1 MVETCWD
8 NSHQFTDSS
17 SWKSKT
23 IPLAHYPSHFYQYFL
38 KSLPFPPT
46 IMLQWKS
53 LPKFQKKCPLET
65 NPFSTEPMDIMGAVV
80 SPLNQIPIH
89 WWTKMARLKGA
100 ALLGLVVLLVVT
112 PLPGF
117 LSKRFRVKRS
127 GRAGVGGRI
136 SKSLV
141 GLVPI
146 FFSQKKQFAKTSRK
160 FDNKVPQK
168 IGNPY
173 KWGCF
178 LKPYGLGLMSFYPL
192 PQTNPRKW
200 WFVSKFCISS
210 NGAKMVSGEHV
221 LIVHDRWCQRFCF
234 LKEFPKNPRFP
245 SCKICRIDSV
255 ETSHPLGL

>member
-8 NSHQFTDSS
+8 TSHQFTDSS

-23 IPLAHYPSHFYQYFL
+23 RPWVHYPSHFYQYFL

-53 LPKFQKKCPLET
+53 LPKFQKTCPLET
-65 NPFSTEPMDIMGAVV
+65 NPFSTEPMDSMGAVV

-117 LSKRFRVKRS
+117 LSKRSVSSVLEGRVSVRMNIKKWW
-127 GRAGVGGRI
+127 VWFQ
-136 SKSLV
+136 
-141 GLVPI
+141 
-146 FFSQKKQFAKTSRK
+146 FFSQNKSVNKNIPKVWQQSPPRNRK
-160 FDNKVPQK
+160 SLQ
-168 IGNPY
+168 
-173 KWGCF
+173 WGCF

-200 WFVSKFCISS
+200 WKPPSAVSPCPFLGGKPCGQWPGGCTSMFW
-210 NGAKMVSGEHV
+210 
-221 LIVHDRWCQRFCF
+221 LDTRWWCQR
-234 LKEFPKNPRFP
+234 L
-245 SCKICRIDSV
+245 
-255 ETSHPLGL
+255 